1 MTRNKVAAG
10 ETRRALGRTQEGGGR
25 RGSEGRFKRRRRT
38 PKSVPVT
45 GSLPAVL
52 HLLLRPKVY
61 TPTWQTMDTAELT
74 SFVLDVIN

>member
-10 ETRRALGRTQEGGGR
+10 ERRRALGRTQEGGGR
-25 RGSEGRFKRRRRT
+25 RGSEGRLKRRRRT

-45 GSLPAVL
+45 GGLP
-52 HLLLRPKVY
+52 HLLLNAKGPKVY
-61 TPTWQTMDTAELT
+61 TPTWRTMATAEQT